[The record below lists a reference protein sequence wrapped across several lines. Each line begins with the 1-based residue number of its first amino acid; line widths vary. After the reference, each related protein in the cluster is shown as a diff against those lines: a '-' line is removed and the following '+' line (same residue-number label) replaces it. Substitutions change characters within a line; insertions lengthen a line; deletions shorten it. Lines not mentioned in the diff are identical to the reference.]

1 MKEGRKKE
9 KRFKKLKLDYKV
21 LCKKKKKEENER

>member
-1 MKEGRKKE
+1 MKEGRKK